1 MRELGR
7 GGTGAAGLWRSGR
20 ERLFVRVRCTE
31 WGWVIRLV
39 TGASPA
45 RFPEWSSWWWVMKTW
60 RMLCSMVLGVTQV
73 RHFKI
78 ACASAYIDAIRSGG
92 IVLHDVRL
100 HIWRAPASRV
110 KVHAA
115 SPTKYR
121 AASCESRRRSRVNDH
136 VPQPVRPH
144 TRVDTHT
151 EAAASQTLQVG
162 SLGRRRSS
170 RHMLDIA
177 CIFPPAHRRQ
187 RIALARCGPMAA
199 LTPSVGD
206 GHASVQQTMKDATAF
221 SSIGA

>member
-1 MRELGR
+1 MVFVVVGDEEVADAL
-7 GGTGAAGLWRSGR
+7 
-20 ERLFVRVRCTE
+20 VRVR
-31 WGWVIRLV
+31 
-39 TGASPA
+39 
-45 RFPEWSSWWWVMKTW
+45 
-60 RMLCSMVLGVTQV
+60 MVRDFNIV
-73 RHFKI
+73 R
-78 ACASAYIDAIRSGG
+78 ASAYIGTIRSGG
-92 IVLHDVRL
+92 IVPHDVRL
-100 HIWRAPASRV
+100 HIRRAPASRV
-110 KVHAA
+110 NVHAELSTEYRPA
-115 SPTKYR
+115 S
-121 AASCESRRRSRVNDH
+121 SESRRRSRVNDH

-206 GHASVQQTMKDATAF
+206 GHASVQQTMKDATAL